1 MSRPNDLKDAR
12 IEFKTSKDIKLLL
25 QEVSNSLGMD
35 LSNFLISTAVQRAKE
50 IQKEERV
57 LMLSNQEWKNF
68 QEIINTPQ
76 KPTNELKELM
86 KLEGFNDIEDKVANA
101 KSILLA

>member
-1 MSRPNDLKDAR
+1 MSKPNDLKDAR

-25 QEVSNSLGMD
+25 QEVANSLGMD

-57 LMLSNQEWKNF
+57 LMLSNQEWHKF
-68 QEIINTPQ
+68 QEILNTPQ
-76 KPTNELKELM
+76 KPTQALKELM
-86 KLEGFNDIEDKVANA
+86 NLEGFEK
-101 KSILLA
+101 

>member
-1 MSRPNDLKDAR
+1 MSKPNDLKDAR

-25 QEVSNSLGMD
+25 QEVANSLGMD

-57 LMLSNQEWKNF
+57 LMLSNQEWSKF
-68 QEIINTPQ
+68 EEILNTPQ
-76 KPTNELKELM
+76 KPTPALKDLM
-86 KLEGFNDIEDKVANA
+86 NVEGFN
-101 KSILLA
+101 

>member
-25 QEVSNSLGMD
+25 QEVANSLGMD

-57 LMLSNQEWKNF
+57 LMLSNKEWKNF

-76 KPTNELKELM
+76 KPTDELRELM
-86 KLEGFNDIEDKVANA
+86 KLEGFNE
-101 KSILLA
+101 

>member
-1 MSRPNDLKDAR
+1 MLTYTYIRRIKGFKMSRLNDLKDAR

-25 QEVSNSLGMD
+25 QEVANSLGMD

-57 LMLSNQEWKNF
+57 LILSNKEWKNF
-68 QEIINTPQ
+68 QEILNTPQ
-76 KPTNELKELM
+76 KPTDELKELM
-86 KLEGFNDIEDKVANA
+86 SLDGFN
-101 KSILLA
+101 

>member
-1 MSRPNDLKDAR
+1 MSQPNNLKDAR
-12 IEFKTSKDIKLLL
+12 IEFKTSKDIKILL
-25 QEVSNSLGMD
+25 QEVANSLGMD

-68 QEIINTPQ
+68 QKIINTPK
-76 KPTNELKELM
+76 KPTQEFKELM
-86 KLEGFNDIEDKVANA
+86 KL
-101 KSILLA
+101 KSFE

>member
-1 MSRPNDLKDAR
+1 VSKP
-12 IEFKTSKDIKLLL
+12 KDIKLLL

-57 LMLSNQEWKNF
+57 LMLSNKEWKNF

-76 KPTNELKELM
+76 KPTDELKKLM
-86 KLEGFNDIEDKVANA
+86 ALDGFNQ
-101 KSILLA
+101 

>member
-68 QEIINTPQ
+68 QEIINTPK
-76 KPTNELKELM
+76 KPTDELRDLM
-86 KLEGFNDIEDKVANA
+86 KLEGF
-101 KSILLA
+101 